1 MRFIE
6 WLYSSYPN
14 PHVDGQWGALH
25 IITLILC
32 LAIVVTSTLLL
43 RNKSSKA
50 RRIFL
55 WVLAAVII
63 IFEVAR
69 RVINLCKTTDYS
81 TNNILRILLPRPG
94 CAISC
99 WLVVIATI
107 VNKKFMYNFASIIG
121 IICAVIFFAYPG
133 VGFNNEYI
141 LFENLYS
148 IVTHSLFLVL
158 CICFITL
165 RFTDFRYKNCWKE
178 GVCLLVMAV
187 YVVLEMFVL
196 KIESDP
202 FYFMP
207 GNDVQEIVGLG
218 YGIFVTLY
226 VAFLLLY
233 FNVFYLI
240 NDRKLVFKK
249 KSK

>member
-1 MRFIE
+1 
-6 WLYSSYPN
+6 
-14 PHVDGQWGALH
+14 
-25 IITLILC
+25 
-32 LAIVVTSTLLL
+32 
-43 RNKSSKA
+43 
-50 RRIFL
+50 
-55 WVLAAVII
+55 
-63 IFEVAR
+63 
-69 RVINLCKTTDYS
+69 
-81 TNNILRILLPRPG
+81 
-94 CAISC
+94 
-99 WLVVIATI
+99 
-107 VNKKFMYNFASIIG
+107 
-121 IICAVIFFAYPG
+121 
-133 VGFNNEYI
+133 